1 MIDLLLILYVSLF
14 LLSLA
19 AYRKEQRF
27 LPLLAGSSCG
37 LLRAILGYTI
47 PAAAQ
52 FFSSTG
58 LSALL
63 VTGIVTIALESL
75 ISRDKKKMFFYL
87 TFYMSVS
94 LTALLAEVYGMLSG
108 FWENADKSLFGLPL
122 QGILIY
128 YFFTFFAVLKL
139 GELIYFFAFKKLFNE
154 LYVMDS

>member
-1 MIDLLLILYVSLF
+1 VIDLLLILYVSLF

-63 VTGIVTIALESL
+63 VTGIVTIALEGL
-75 ISRDKKKMFFYL
+75 MFKDKKRMLFYL
-87 TFYMSVS
+87 TFYVSVS

-108 FWENADKSLFGLPL
+108 FWENADKGLLGLPL
-122 QGILIY
+122 QAILIY
-128 YFFTFFAVLKL
+128 YFFTFFTVLKL

-154 LYVMDS
+154 FYVTDS